1 MLKKQGFFFLFSI
14 LTAFAF
20 GQKTVWEIGKS
31 DNSASEFALAPSD
44 YGQFLKNDF
53 GWEDRFFALG
63 FSKTEKDF
71 PYVLPGTVDY
81 WGGTSGLAGIRPHEL
96 NLLFALKGQVVAGK
110 WQLVIDI
117 LDCSPENPPLFKV
130 TVNGRSWK
138 FRLEKGSKGQNA
150 LEGSGT
156 QYKEQKLEI
165 PLPPELLRKGGNEI
179 ELTSL
184 GGSWLVF
191 DNVQLLGPE
200 DAELVVRNQL
210 FLRNASAADYEINVD
225 GKRYQP
231 LLVDL
236 QYLEG
241 TPNLSVHLDG
251 TEIFSKKVVNGSP
264 IFEVPMDAVTKSQT
278 SAYEIFVD
286 DTVVKRGEVL
296 REPKELVAFSD
307 YIDTKIGTG
316 HSRWMIAPGPWMPFG
331 MVKISPDNQES
342 GWQAGYQPTFEN
354 VGAFSHIH
362 EWTMAGLGTLPTNG
376 QLKTKV
382 GTPQDPDS
390 GYRSRVDK
398 ATEKAPLGY
407 YSVVL
412 SDYDIKAELTATTRC
427 SFQRFTYPK
436 NRPHSRIL
444 IDLKIPAEYDYRIE
458 KAYLEQVS
466 PTKIVGYSR
475 QITSSVWGERHY
487 RKQMVENGDETKAW
501 DDIEQ
506 DYTVHFVM
514 EFDRPIKKF
523 GVWADRKETGTGDT
537 ILVKDKDR
545 LILEKPEDVVA
556 FVEFDTTEEQVVQ
569 TRTGL
574 SYVSIDNAALNL
586 KTEIERPFG
595 WNFEKVR
602 KNQEKVWN
610 NLLKRVRITTKD
622 KKEKIRFYSN
632 MYRAIVSRNIFSD
645 VDGSWI
651 DATEKP
657 QKFKDPNGVALGCD
671 AFWNTFWNLNQFWN
685 LVVPEWSSKWVN
697 SQLAMYDANGWL
709 AKGPAGME
717 YIPVMVAEHEI
728 ALIVGAFQ
736 MGIGDFDVEKAF
748 EAVHKMQ
755 TTPGESVG
763 HGYAGNRDLEAY
775 LKYKY
780 VPYNK
785 GRFSNTLEYS
795 FDDFAVS
802 QMAKALGKKQV
813 FEQFI
818 DRAYWWKN
826 AMDPKIGFARL
837 RHSDG
842 SWYQDFDPIKT
853 GGNHQYVEGNAWQLS
868 FFVPQDVPALVEM
881 IGEKRFVD
889 RLNEGFKV
897 SSPWRYNA
905 PNELYWDFPVIQGNQ
920 QSMHFSY
927 LFNWAKRPWLTQKW
941 SRDIMERYYGFGVSN
956 AYLGDEDQGQMSA
969 WFVMSAMGLF
979 QTDGGTRDTPIY
991 EIGSPLFEK
1000 TVIDLGGTYGRGK
1013 TFTIEAKNASHLNK
1027 YVQSA
1032 KLNGKKLM
1040 NFWFP
1045 ASELLRGGKL
1055 ELVMGEEPNKNW
1067 GVDTLPASP
1076 R

>member
-1 MLKKQGFFFLFSI
+1 MLKKNLLVLLFSLI
-14 LTAFAF
+14 GAFTF
-20 GQKTVWEIGKS
+20 GQKTIWEIGKS

-44 YGQFLKNDF
+44 YNQFLEKDF
-53 GWEDRFFALG
+53 GWEDRFFAVG
-63 FSKTEKDF
+63 FSKIEKDF
-71 PYVLPGTVDY
+71 PYVLPGAVDY

-96 NLLFALKGQVVAGK
+96 NLLFALKGQLEAGK

-117 LDCSPENPPLFKV
+117 LDCSPETPPLLKV
-130 TVNGRSWK
+130 TVNGKSWK
-138 FRLEKGSKGQNA
+138 FRLNKGNSEDALKGT
-150 LEGSGT
+150 GT
-156 QYKEQKLEI
+156 KYREQKLEV
-165 PLPPELLRKGGNEI
+165 PLAPELLKNGGNEI
-179 ELTSL
+179 QLTSL
-184 GGSWLVF
+184 EGSWLVF
-191 DNVQLLGPE
+191 DQIKLQGPKN
-200 DAELVVRNQL
+200 AELVIPQKL
-210 FLRNASAADYEINVD
+210 FLRNTNAADYEVKED
-225 GKRYQP
+225 GNRSQP
-231 LLVDL
+231 LLVDV
-236 QYLEG
+236 QHLEG
-241 TPNLSVHLDG
+241 TPDLSVNLDG
-251 TEIFSKKVVNGSP
+251 KEIFREKVANGAP
-264 IFEVPMDAVTKSQT
+264 IFEVCMEAVSENR
-278 SAYEIFVD
+278 SSVYEVFVD
-286 DTVVKRGEVL
+286 NMPVKKGEVIRGPK
-296 REPKELVAFSD
+296 RETSISD

-331 MVKISPDNQES
+331 MVKISPDNQS
-342 GWQAGYQPTFEN
+342 KGWQAGYQPTFEN

-376 QLKTKV
+376 PLKTKV
-382 GTPQDPDS
+382 GEPENPDD

-398 ATEKAPLGY
+398 TTEIAPLGY
-407 YSVVL
+407 YSVIL

-427 SFQRFTYPK
+427 SFQRYTYPQK
-436 NRPHSRIL
+436 VPHSRIL

-458 KAYLEQVS
+458 KAFLEKVG
-466 PTKIVGYSR
+466 PNKIVGYSR

-487 RKQMVENGDETKAW
+487 RKQMVENGDEPKPW

-506 DYTVHFVM
+506 DYTVNFVM

-523 GVWADRKETGTGDT
+523 GIWVAGKDEGPGDT
-537 ILVKDKDR
+537 ILVEDKDR
-545 LILEKPEDVVA
+545 LTLEKPEDVVA
-556 FVEFDTTEEQVVQ
+556 FVEFDTSEEQVVQ

-574 SYVSIDNAALNL
+574 SYVSIENAALNL
-586 KTEIERPFG
+586 QKEIVQPFG
-595 WNFEKVR
+595 WDFEKVR
-602 KNQEKVWN
+602 KNQENVWN
-610 NLLKRVRITTKD
+610 DLLKRIQITTKD
-622 KKEKIRFYSN
+622 RKEKIRFYSN

-645 VDGSWI
+645 VDGSWM
-651 DATEKP
+651 DATEKL

-728 ALIVGAFQ
+728 PLIVSAYQ
-736 MGIGDFDVEKAF
+736 MGIRDFDSQKAF

-755 TTPGESVG
+755 TTQGEAVG
-763 HGYAGNRDLEAY
+763 HGFAGNRDLEAY

-802 QMAKALGKKQV
+802 QLAKALDKEDAFQ
-813 FEQFI
+813 QFI

-826 AMDPKIGFARL
+826 AIDPEIGFARL

-842 SWYQDFDPIKT
+842 TWYKDFDPIKT

-868 FFVPQDVPALVEM
+868 FFVPQDVPALIEM
-881 IGEKRFVD
+881 IGEKQFVD
-889 RLNEGFKV
+889 RLDEGFKV

-905 PNELYWDFPVIQGNQ
+905 PNELYWDFPVTQGNQ
-920 QSMHFSY
+920 QSMDFSY

-941 SRDIMERYYGFGVSN
+941 SRDIMQRYYGFGISN

-969 WFVMSAMGLF
+969 WFVMSALGLF
-979 QTDGGTRDTPIY
+979 QTDGGTRETPIY

-1000 TVIDLGGTYGRGK
+1000 TVIELGGVYGRGS
-1013 TFTIEAKNASHLNK
+1013 TFTIEAKNSSYLNK

-1032 KLNGKKLM
+1032 TLNGKELR

-1045 ASELLRGGKL
+1045 ASELLHGGML
-1055 ELVMGEEPNKNW
+1055 QLVMGPEPNKTW
-1067 GVDTLPASP
+1067 GVENMPSSP